1 MQSGQILLAEAEEV
15 GGEEGR
21 PLTDAID
28 RLAGHEEI
36 GEENEQG
43 GNGRE
48 FGTRVVPGEMF
59 AEDALQ
65 LHPLDDSVE
74 QWQGTDVI
82 GAEFEAVGLGVFAWD
97 DFSFGAAWCGRRAIG
112 DGLLFGHC
120 GSPQGWP
127 AEIGG
132 RVTRGPR
139 GARDRQDGKNF
150 AEIMLLE
157 L

>member
-1 MQSGQILLAEAEEV
+1 MQSGQILIAEAEEV

-36 GEENEQG
+36 GEEDEQG
-43 GNGRE
+43 GDGRQ

-59 AEDALQ
+59 AEDAPQ
-65 LHPLDDSVE
+65 LHPLDDSLE
-74 QWQGTDVI
+74 QRQGTDVI
-82 GAEFEAVGLGVFAWD
+82 GAELEAVGLGVFARD
-97 DFSFGAAWCGRRAIG
+97 DFAFGAAWCGSRAIG
-112 DGLLFGHC
+112 EGLRFGHC
-120 GSPQGWP
+120 ESPRGGP

-132 RVTRGPR
+132 RPTRGPR
-139 GARDRQDGKNF
+139 GGMGRQDGKVF
-150 AEIMLLE
+150 AEIILLE